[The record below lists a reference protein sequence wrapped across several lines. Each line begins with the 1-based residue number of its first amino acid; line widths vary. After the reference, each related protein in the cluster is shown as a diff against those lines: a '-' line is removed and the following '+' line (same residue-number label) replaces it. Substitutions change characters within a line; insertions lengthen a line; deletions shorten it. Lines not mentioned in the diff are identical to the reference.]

1 MHLNEHLY
9 LWQKQNFGNTSA
21 NKRARSEFDEVS
33 MIVAEEWERSLVFI
47 AQITILCGKLWQYWT
62 HVIDHHVTGTVWK
75 GEGIRKQCEIVL
87 ICKQK
92 PITVH

>member
-47 AQITILCGKLWQYWT
+47 AQITILCGKL
-62 HVIDHHVTGTVWK
+62 
-75 GEGIRKQCEIVL
+75 
-87 ICKQK
+87 
-92 PITVH
+92 